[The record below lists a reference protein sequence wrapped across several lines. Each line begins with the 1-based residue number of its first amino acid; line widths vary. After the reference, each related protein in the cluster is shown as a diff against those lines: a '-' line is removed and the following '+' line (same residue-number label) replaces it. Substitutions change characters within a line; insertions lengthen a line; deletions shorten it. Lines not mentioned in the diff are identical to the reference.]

1 MFVLYFLFS
10 IIFPNFIN
18 VPTDITGKLPFA
30 LMNV

>member
-18 VPTDITGKLPFA
+18 YPTDITGELPFA